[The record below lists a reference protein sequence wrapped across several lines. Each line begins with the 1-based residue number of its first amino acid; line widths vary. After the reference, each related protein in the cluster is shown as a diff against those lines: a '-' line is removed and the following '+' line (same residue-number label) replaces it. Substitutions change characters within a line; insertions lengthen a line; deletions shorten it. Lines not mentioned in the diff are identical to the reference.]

1 MLNPNELAKLA
12 KEWYDTVPNEMKNKV
27 IVSDFSIKPMTFT
40 PKQILDKINDASK
53 KSKTRSD
60 FLRRTGLCG
69 EFLETLERIAEKKKM
84 RSKRSKKGGSRS

>member
-12 KEWYDTVPNEMKNKV
+12 KEWYDTVPSEMKNKV
-27 IVSDFSIKPMTFT
+27 IVGDFSIKPMTFT
-40 PKQILDKINDASK
+40 PKQILDKINAATK

>member
-12 KEWYDTVPNEMKNKV
+12 KEWYDTVPTEMKNKV
-27 IVSDFSIKPMTFT
+27 IVGDFSIKPMTFT
-40 PKQILDKINDASK
+40 PKQILDKINAAAK

-60 FLRRTGLCG
+60 FLKRTGLCG

-84 RSKRSKKGGSRS
+84 RRQRNKKGGSRS

>member
-12 KEWYDTVPNEMKNKV
+12 KEWYDTVPTEMKNKV
-27 IVSDFSIKPMTFT
+27 IVGDFSINPMTFT
-40 PKQILDKINDASK
+40 PKQILDKINAAAK

-60 FLRRTGLCG
+60 FLKRTGLCG

-84 RSKRSKKGGSRS
+84 RSQKNKKGGSRS